1 VTESNRR
8 GERAVDDEFDD
19 AFEADDVDDT
29 GAASRSSSAPAKA
42 KPPTRPRTATADR
55 GRGNSIGRLIAF
67 VFGRLITFVREVV
80 AELQKVIW
88 PTRKELITY
97 ATVVVVFVSV
107 ITTIVSLL
115 DLGFAKVILL
125 VFGS

>member
-1 VTESNRR
+1 VTDSNRR

-19 AFEADDVDDT
+19 AFEADVDDT
-29 GAASRSSSAPAKA
+29 RTASRSVSAPGKA
-42 KPPTRPRTATADR
+42 KPPTRPRTTTADR
-55 GRGNSIGRLIAF
+55 GGINPI
-67 VFGRLITFVREVV
+67 GRLITFVREVV

-97 ATVVVVFVSV
+97 STVVVVFVSV
-107 ITTIVSLL
+107 VTTVVSLL

>member
-19 AFEADDVDDT
+19 AFEADVDDT
-29 GAASRSSSAPAKA
+29 AARTASRSRSAPAKA
-42 KPPTRPRTATADR
+42 KPPTRPRTSTADR
-55 GRGNSIGRLIAF
+55 GGLNP
-67 VFGRLITFVREVV
+67 FGRLIHFIREVV

-97 ATVVVVFVSV
+97 STVVIVFVTV
-107 ITTIVSLL
+107 ITTLVSLL
-115 DLGFAKVILL
+115 DLGFAKIVLL